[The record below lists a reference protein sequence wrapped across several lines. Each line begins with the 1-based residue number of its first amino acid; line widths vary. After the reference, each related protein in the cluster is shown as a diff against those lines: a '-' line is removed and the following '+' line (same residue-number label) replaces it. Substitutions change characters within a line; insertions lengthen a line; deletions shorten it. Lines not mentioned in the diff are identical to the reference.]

1 MTESR
6 NAVKQKAKEVK
17 PVVEECIRAGLD
29 FSKTKKELKSRGI
42 HYPNLAKTFYT
53 WQQAIFP
60 ENARTEAL
68 SSLSEKRKAKEEK
81 SILSVISPKS
91 WSKQKQK
98 EVDESVISDVLN
110 EALFNFIPC
119 PNKNLKTEDVKEINV
134 GGSIT
139 GLVVYYTDI
148 NLNHPLV
155 VFVLR
160 AIMLV
165 IKVRAMCYKV
175 QEKVGAIQNKVE
187 SLRKGD
193 WHEPAPPEK

>member
-1 MTESR
+1 MTKSR
-6 NAVKQKAKEVK
+6 NAERQKAKDVK
-17 PVVEECIRAGLD
+17 PIVEECIRGGMD

-53 WQQAIFP
+53 WQQAINP
-60 ENARTEAL
+60 SESRDAAIH
-68 SSLSEKRKAKEEK
+68 SLSEKRKAKNEK
-81 SILSVISPKS
+81 GILSLISPKS

-98 EVDESVISDVLN
+98 EMDESVISDVLN

-119 PNKNLKTEDVKEINV
+119 PNKNLKLEDVKKINV

-148 NLNHPLV
+148 NLNHPLII
-155 VFVLR
+155 FSLR
-160 AIMLV
+160 TLMLV

-175 QEKVGAIQNKVE
+175 QEKVGEIQSKVE
-187 SLRKGD
+187 NLRKGAFN
-193 WHEPAPPEK
+193 PPPPEK